1 MALPIIHS
9 LQESLHREALPASD
23 TVEELVSIIGK
34 KFVAYIAS
42 ENDGRIIDQWISG
55 ELSPLPKVNSRL
67 ELALKLCLI
76 ILDRFDETTV
86 QAWIQGV
93 NPELDDKVALVMLRQ
108 ETDLDKLDHELTAA
122 AKYFL
127 EK

>member
-1 MALPIIHS
+1 LALPIIHS
-9 LQESLHREALPASD
+9 LQEPLHREALPASD

-42 ENDGRIIDQWISG
+42 ENDGRIIDRWISA

-67 ELALKLCLI
+67 ELALKACRI
-76 ILDRFDETTV
+76 ILERFDETTV
-86 QAWIQGV
+86 QAWIQGA
-93 NPELDDKVALVMLRQ
+93 NPELDDKVVLVMLRL